1 MKGLIDI
8 GLTGIPGLLSMLY
21 LLSILFVCLM
31 IVFENRAPVKTLSWV
46 LVILLVPFL
55 GIIFYVFFG
64 QNYRKQKIFS
74 KKSVLDLEQL
84 TSYAAIQVNALPDR
98 MVLESD
104 AIHDKVHLMKLMLN
118 NNKSALTEFNK
129 IEILIDGTNTF
140 PAMLEAINGATSFI
154 NIEFYRFESDLLG
167 MKFCEALMLKA
178 KEGIKVRIIYDD
190 VGSWSLNNKIIR
202 RMRERGVEIFPFMPV
217 RFPWLTNKI
226 NFRNHR
232 KILVVD
238 GIRGYIGGLNIADKY
253 LHGIKGI
260 GNWRD
265 THLVIKGEAVAT
277 LNSVF
282 MVDWYFVSDILLT
295 DEPGHFEFEKVPD
308 KCWIQMA
315 SSGPDSDWAN
325 IMQVY
330 FSAIATARKSIYIST
345 PYFSPD
351 ESILNAMKTASL
363 SGVDVQMILPDKSDS
378 VVAYWNTRSYIDEL
392 IEAGIKIY
400 LYTKGFNHSKYIL
413 VDNVFA
419 SVGSAN
425 VDMRSFDL
433 NFEVA
438 ALIYDESFASSLLK
452 VFLNDIANSTRVE
465 SDQWQKRK
473 RTARYKESLSRILGP
488 LY

>member
-1 MKGLIDI
+1 MKGLVDI
-8 GLTGIPGLLSMLY
+8 GLAGIPGIITILY
-21 LLSILFVCLM
+21 LLTILSTCLM
-31 IVFENRAPVKTLSWV
+31 IVFENRSPVKTLSWV
-46 LVILLVPFL
+46 LVVLLVPFL
-55 GIIFYVFFG
+55 GIFFYIFFG
-64 QNYRKQKIFS
+64 QSFRKQKIFS
-74 KKSVLDLEQL
+74 KKNILDLEQL
-84 TSYAAIQVNALPDR
+84 TNYAAIQSNSLPER
-98 MVLESD
+98 MELESE
-104 AIHDKVHLMKLMLN
+104 AIKEKVHLIKLMLN

-129 IEILIDGTNTF
+129 IELLIDGTSTF
-140 PAMLEAINGATSFI
+140 PAMLEAINKAKSFI
-154 NIEFYRFESDLLG
+154 NMEFYRFESDILG
-167 MKFCEALMLKA
+167 KKFCEALMSKA

-190 VGSWSLNNKIIR
+190 VGSWSLNNKIIKQ
-202 RMRERGVEIFPFMPV
+202 MQNEGIEIFPFMPV
-217 RFPWLTNKI
+217 RFPWLTSKI

-232 KILVVD
+232 KILIVD
-238 GIRGYIGGLNIADKY
+238 GIFGYVGGLNIADKY

-265 THLVIKGEAVAT
+265 THLVITGEAVAT

-295 DEPGHFEFEKVPD
+295 DDPGHFEFEKIPD
-308 KCWIQMA
+308 RCWIQMA

-330 FSAIATARKSIYIST
+330 FSAIATARRSIYIST

-351 ESILNAMKTASL
+351 ESILTAMKTASL

-378 VVAYWNTRSYIDEL
+378 IVAYWNTRSYIDEL
-392 IEAGIKIY
+392 MEAGIRIY
-400 LYTKGFNHSKYIL
+400 LYNKGFNHSKYIL

-438 ALIYDESFASSLLK
+438 ALIYDEGFAARLLK
-452 VFLNDIANSTRVE
+452 VFHNDVSNSILVVP
-465 SDQWQKRK
+465 DKWAKRK
-473 RTARYKESLSRILGP
+473 RIMKYKESLSRIFGP

>member
-1 MKGLIDI
+1 MKGLADI
-8 GLTGIPGLLSMLY
+8 GLTGIPGIVTILY
-21 LLSILFVCLM
+21 LLTILFVCLM
-31 IVFENRAPVKTLSWV
+31 IVFENRSPVKTLSWV
-46 LVILLVPFL
+46 LVVLLVPFL
-55 GIIFYVFFG
+55 GIFFYIFFG

-74 KKSVLDLEQL
+74 KKNILDLEQL
-84 TSYAAIQVNALPDR
+84 TSYAAVQVNSLPDR
-98 MVLESD
+98 MMLESE
-104 AIHDKVHLMKLMLN
+104 AIRGKVQLMKLMLN

-129 IEILIDGTNTF
+129 IEILIDGENTF
-140 PAMLEAINGATSFI
+140 PAMLDAIHEAKSFI
-154 NIEFYRFESDLLG
+154 NMEFYRFESDILG
-167 MKFCEALMLKA
+167 TKFCEALMIRA
-178 KEGIKVRIIYDD
+178 RAGVKVRIIFDD
-190 VGSWSLNNKIIR
+190 VGSWSLSNNIIK
-202 RMRERGVEIFPFMPV
+202 RMRESGIEIFPFMPV

-232 KILVVD
+232 KILVTD
-238 GIRGYIGGLNIADKY
+238 GTKGFVGGLNIADKY
-253 LHGIKGI
+253 LHGIQGI

-282 MVDWYFVSDILLT
+282 MVDWYFVSDILLS
-295 DEPGHFEFEKVPD
+295 DEPGHLDFEKVPD
-308 KCWIQMA
+308 RCWIQMA

-330 FSAIATARKSIYIST
+330 FSAIATAKKSIYIST

-378 VVAYWNTRSYIDEL
+378 VVAYWNTRSYIEEL
-392 IEAGIKIY
+392 MEAGIKIF
-400 LYTKGFNHSKYIL
+400 LYNKGFNHSKYIL

-438 ALIYDESFASSLLK
+438 ALIYSESFAGQLLEI
-452 VFLNDIANSTRVE
+452 FHDDILHSVRVE
-465 SDQWQKRK
+465 PEEWAKRK
-473 RTARYKESLSRILGP
+473 KTARYKESLSRIFGP

>member
-1 MKGLIDI
+1 MKGFVDF
-8 GLTGIPGLLSMLY
+8 GLTGVTGIITILY
-21 LLSILFVCLM
+21 LLSIIFVCLM
-31 IVFENRAPVKTLSWV
+31 IVFENRSPVKTLSWV
-46 LVILLVPFL
+46 LVVLLVPFL
-55 GIIFYVFFG
+55 GIIFYVLFG

-74 KKSVLDLEQL
+74 KKSILDLEQL
-84 TSYAAIQVNALPDR
+84 TNYAAFQVNSLPER
-98 MVLESD
+98 MMLESE
-104 AIHDKVHLMKLMLN
+104 AIREKVHLMKLMLN

-140 PAMLEAINGATSFI
+140 PAMLNAINEAKTFI
-154 NIEFYRFESDLLG
+154 NMEFYRFESDDLG
-167 MKFCEALMLKA
+167 KKFCNALMVKV
-178 KEGIKVRIIYDD
+178 KEGVKVRIIYDD
-190 VGSWSLNNKIIR
+190 VGSWSLNNDLIKQ
-202 RMRERGVEIFPFMPV
+202 MRNSGIEIFPFMPV
-217 RFPWLTNKI
+217 SFPWLTNKI

-238 GIRGYIGGLNIADKY
+238 GIIGFVGGINIADKY
-253 LHGIKGI
+253 LHGIKRI

-282 MVDWYFVSDILLT
+282 LVDWYFVSDILLS
-295 DEPGHFEFEKVPD
+295 DEPGHFEIKKVPD
-308 KCWIQMA
+308 RCWIQMA

-330 FSAIATARKSIYIST
+330 FSAIATAKRSIYIST

-351 ESILNAMKTASL
+351 ESILTAMKTASL
-363 SGVDVQMILPDKSDS
+363 SGVDVQMILPDNSDS
-378 VVAYWNTRSYIDEL
+378 VVAYWNSRSYIDEL
-392 IEAGIKIY
+392 LDAGIKIF
-400 LYTKGFNHSKYIL
+400 LYKKGFNHSKYIL

-438 ALIYDESFASSLLK
+438 ALIYDESFATRLLE
-452 VFLNDIANSTRVE
+452 VFYNDISNCEPVNQE
-465 SDQWQKRK
+465 VWNKRK
-473 RTARYKESLSRILGP
+473 RTVKYKESLSRIFGP